1 MVLKGAED
9 EGYPK
14 VKYYSGSTILT
25 LTILQK
31 LGLPFFFLN
40 DEPYQS

>member
-9 EGYPK
+9 EGYPE
-14 VKYYSGSTILT
+14 VRYFSGSTILT

-40 DEPYQS
+40 DEPC